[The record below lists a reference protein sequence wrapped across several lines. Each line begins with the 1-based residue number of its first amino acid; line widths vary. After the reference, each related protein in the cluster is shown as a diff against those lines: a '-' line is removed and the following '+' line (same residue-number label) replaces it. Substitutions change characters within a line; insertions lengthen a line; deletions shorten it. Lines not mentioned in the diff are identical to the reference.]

1 MTVSAYILI
10 QTDVGKSP
18 GVVAA
23 ITEIPGVLSAEEVMG
38 SYDVIVKAEAE
49 TLDDLTKGVVGRV
62 QHVDGIT
69 RTLTCPVI
77 HF

>member
-10 QTDVGKSP
+10 QTDVGRSPSVVTEISKLP
-18 GVVAA
+18 GVIA
-23 ITEIPGVLSAEEVMG
+23 AEEVMG
-38 SYDVIVKAEAE
+38 SYDVIVKASAD

-62 QHVDGIT
+62 QQIDGIS

>member
-10 QTDVGKSP
+10 QTDVGRSPSVVSEISKLP
-18 GVVAA
+18 GVIA
-23 ITEIPGVLSAEEVMG
+23 AEEVMG
-38 SYDVIVKAEAE
+38 SYDVIVKASAD

-62 QHVDGIT
+62 QQIDGIS